1 MPRRSAADINTR
13 RFELVRTTP
22 LDLPA
27 PPAHLAPATQEWWRA
42 IVRDYEFGPHH
53 LRLLE
58 AACGAWDRMEQA
70 RETLQREG
78 LTITTK
84 HGRRTHPCLNIERDN
99 RLVFARMVRELDL
112 DTDGPRSELYS
123 RPPGLRLTTLSV
135 TFVGRAAVLS
145 SQRDSRIRTISR
157 QEREALGRARPARA

>member
-1 MPRRSAADINTR
+1 MPRRSAADRETP

-27 PPAHLAPATQEWWRA
+27 PPAHLSEPTQQWWRA
-42 IVRDYEFGPHH
+42 IVHDYEFGPHH

-78 LTITTK
+78 LMVETK
-84 HGRRTHPCLNIERDN
+84 QGRRAHPCVNIERDA
-99 RLVFARMVRELDL
+99 RIGFARLVRELDL
-112 DTDGPRSELYS
+112 DTEGPRLELYT
-123 RPPGLRLTTLSV
+123 RQPGLRSN
-135 TFVGRAAVLS
+135 R
-145 SQRDSRIRTISR
+145 RY
-157 QEREALGRARPARA
+157 

>member
-70 RETLQREG
+70 RETLQRVRDGSAEIFSVAG
-78 LTITTK
+78 LAF
-84 HGRRTHPCLNIERDN
+84 HNYAGGDDCVHFFLRRQLAHDN
-99 RLVFARMVRELDL
+99 GNFE
-112 DTDGPRSELYS
+112 
-123 RPPGLRLTTLSV
+123 
-135 TFVGRAAVLS
+135 
-145 SQRDSRIRTISR
+145 
-157 QEREALGRARPARA
+157 RARYLL